1 MKKWNSSFFR
11 SLFFPHAIIIIGFAV
26 SALMF
31 YYPLISGKTLIQSDI
46 RQYEGMSRQLKE
58 YRKTTGDETYW
69 IDNAFGGMPT
79 YQLGAEYP
87 ADFLSPIYSF
97 VRILPRPAH
106 ILFLYLLGGYL
117 LLLLIKIPWPAALFG
132 AVGFGFSTYLLIIL
146 QVGHNT
152 KALAISFFPFVL
164 SGMILLFRRKWF
176 WGFLLSSIALG
187 MQIRANHY
195 QMTYYLLMLM
205 GVFVLVYAYDA
216 LKKKQLK
223 FFLLSVLGLIGSG
236 IMALG
241 LNTTPLL
248 ATAEYTEFS
257 TRGKSDLQ
265 FNPDGTPK
273 EQTTGLDYDYITE
286 YSYGIFE
293 SLNLIVP
300 RIQGG
305 GSSENLGTDHGVYDF
320 LIEMGGSA
328 EQALA
333 FSENVPTYW
342 GEQPILEAPA
352 YIGISLFFFAI
363 LGFFLVKGPLRNA
376 LALGILF
383 SLLLSWGKN
392 FSILTDFFIQNF
404 PLYNKF
410 RAVSSIQVVLEL
422 CIPVLASLGVSKLF
436 YDQKDKTP
444 LKKFLKIA
452 LFPMLLLAAV
462 FLFQGALSF
471 TGQNDDYFKELYGAV
486 FVSEIVAARKS
497 IFQADLIRAIV
508 YCIILIGV
516 VYLYLIAKLKRE
528 FAIGLLLIVVLFDLI
543 GVSNRYIDRESFV
556 TPRQAQIPFQLTAA
570 DRSILQDSSR
580 YRVFEVDL
588 GLTGAR
594 TSYFHNA
601 IGGYHGAKPRRF
613 EELFK
618 TYTAQQ
624 NAGILDFLNVK
635 YILYRDQEEGSLKPL
650 LNPNA
655 LGPAWFVTDLKTVDS
670 PDEMLLAM
678 KNADFKTTA
687 LLLKDDLSETYNK
700 TYVHSSEAE
709 ITLVDSKPD
718 HLTYK
723 VNTPNP
729 AFVVFSEMFYPK
741 GWTAKIDGVSVPIY
755 HVNYVLRG
763 LSVSAQSKIIEFVF
777 EPEVVRRGTTIRW
790 ITFILFILVT
800 TVLGYFQYFRKT
812 D

>member
-1 MKKWNSSFFR
+1 
-11 SLFFPHAIIIIGFAV
+11 
-26 SALMF
+26 
-31 YYPLISGKTLIQSDI
+31 
-46 RQYEGMSRQLKE
+46 
-58 YRKTTGDETYW
+58 
-69 IDNAFGGMPT
+69 
-79 YQLGAEYP
+79 
-87 ADFLSPIYSF
+87 
-97 VRILPRPAH
+97 
-106 ILFLYLLGGYL
+106 
-117 LLLLIKIPWPAALFG
+117 
-132 AVGFGFSTYLLIIL
+132 
-146 QVGHNT
+146 
-152 KALAISFFPFVL
+152 
-164 SGMILLFRRKWF
+164 
-176 WGFLLSSIALG
+176 
-187 MQIRANHY
+187 
-195 QMTYYLLMLM
+195 
-205 GVFVLVYAYDA
+205 
-216 LKKKQLK
+216 
-223 FFLLSVLGLIGSG
+223 
-236 IMALG
+236 
-241 LNTTPLL
+241 
-248 ATAEYTEFS
+248 
-257 TRGKSDLQ
+257 
-265 FNPDGTPK
+265 
-273 EQTTGLDYDYITE
+273 
-286 YSYGIFE
+286 
-293 SLNLIVP
+293 
-300 RIQGG
+300 
-305 GSSENLGTDHGVYDF
+305 
-320 LIEMGGSA
+320 
-328 EQALA
+328 
-333 FSENVPTYW
+333 
-342 GEQPILEAPA
+342 
-352 YIGISLFFFAI
+352 
-363 LGFFLVKGPLRNA
+363 
-376 LALGILF
+376 
-383 SLLLSWGKN
+383 
-392 FSILTDFFIQNF
+392 
-404 PLYNKF
+404 
-410 RAVSSIQVVLEL
+410 
-422 CIPVLASLGVSKLF
+422 
-436 YDQKDKTP
+436 
-444 LKKFLKIA
+444 
-452 LFPMLLLAAV
+452 MLLLAVV
-462 FLFQGALSF
+462 FLFQGVLSF

-655 LGPAWFVTDLKTVDS
+655 LGPAWFVTDLKTFDS

-678 KNADFKTTA
+678 KNTDFKTTA
-687 LLLKDDLSETYNK
+687 LLLKDDLSETCNK